1 MRLPLDMHFSLKLTL
16 RPTAE
21 PISFMRLAVGYYGV
35 LVIASGGGP
44 LRKRR
49 SGSIDKPPQW
59 GGKPQSQ
66 FELFK
71 GWLEGFKNT
80 GTYSW

>member
-1 MRLPLDMHFSLKLTL
+1 
-16 RPTAE
+16 
-21 PISFMRLAVGYYGV
+21 MRLAVGYYGV

-59 GGKPQSQ
+59 GGSLRVSLSCSKDGW
-66 FELFK
+66 K
-71 GWLEGFKNT
+71 GLKILEHIPGRIRGFDEA
-80 GTYSW
+80 GTVPCLRIWT